1 MFVAMIVEKKLDCA
15 LGDVEGWYHGCRVGC
30 TDGCE
35 SVDSWEFKLDDWPA
49 ADKVVTMVEHL
60 AVGSIDV
67 KVAGLVR
74 MGT

>member
-1 MFVAMIVEKKLDCA
+1 M
-15 LGDVEGWYHGCRVGC
+15 GC

-67 KVAGLVR
+67 KVAGRVR